1 MNRKSYSKDNILLG
15 TSFLLPILGFETSER
30 VMKAF
35 HKLSFYN
42 LYYND
47 LSLLEALWKIVKI
60 IKTSDQVSRVT
71 EGVRA
76 IRDSMK
82 YAPLDEKAV
91 ENAIYMYRLGHKDMI
106 DNLLYSIAVS
116 RRLKLLTVDD
126 TLIEFVEEH
135 KLAREYIMAPEELR

>member
-91 ENAIYMYRLGHKDMI
+91 ENAIYMNRLGHKDMI